1 VIREK
6 ETFKIGRYGLTLTI
20 DRHPNAGLTILL
32 GHGWFNDHEEPLLS
46 YLAEKLPQEPVA
58 VIRFDFPFAGK
69 KFKGL
74 PLARRWKGFANHLV
88 QNILADERFSGK
100 PLFLVGK
107 SLSGR
112 IFSYISN
119 PLVKGLIFLGYPLR
133 YPGFP
138 FRLSKRQLHKS
149 ALPLFFIQ
157 GGEDRMAPRQETEH
171 LVARLHPKATLM
183 VIPEADH
190 SLQILP
196 AARRSQEDLN
206 REIAEIILW
215 FCADILQKE
224 SKLN

>member
-1 VIREK
+1 VIHEK
-6 ETFKIGRYGLTLTI
+6 KTLKFGHHELILNI
-20 DRHPNAGLTILL
+20 DHHPNAGVTLLL
-32 GHGWFNDHEEPLLS
+32 GHGWFNNHDEPLLS
-46 YLAEKLPQEPVA
+46 YLAEILPQEPVT

-69 KFKGL
+69 KTKGL
-74 PLARRWKGFANHLV
+74 PLACRWKGFANHLV
-88 QNILADERFSGK
+88 QHILADERFSGK

-138 FRLSKRQLHKS
+138 FRLSNRQLRKS
-149 ALPLFFIQ
+149 TLPLFFIQ
-157 GGEDRMAPRQETEH
+157 GGADGMAPRLEMEH

-190 SLQILP
+190 SLQTAP
-196 AARRSQEDLN
+196 DARRTQ
-206 REIAEIILW
+206 AEIHKEISEMILW
-215 FCADILQKE
+215 FCGDILQK
-224 SKLN
+224 KNN